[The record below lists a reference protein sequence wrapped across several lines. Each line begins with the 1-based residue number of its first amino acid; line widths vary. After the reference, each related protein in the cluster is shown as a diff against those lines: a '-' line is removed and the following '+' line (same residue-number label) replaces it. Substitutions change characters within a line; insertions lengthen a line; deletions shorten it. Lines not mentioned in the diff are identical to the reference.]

1 MLNQENHT
9 IPTAAEDTLLAKV
22 LLEVARIESRA
33 ADATTSSRRRFASDE
48 LCTRRRTSSTAHISR
63 PARSQRSRLESP
75 SSRGSRLSICGRNSG
90 AGREH
95 SKVVRIE
102 EGAILV
108 PVAVS
113 MAVVFAVIFAVLEIA
128 SIGSAAVWA
137 FVQVN
142 EALAWSVLDCQDLLC
157 RVVYHDG
164 IAAASTCV
172 SVEGESRRRHDG
184 LQYDVAI
191 LVVGVWDQ

>member
-1 MLNQENHT
+1 
-9 IPTAAEDTLLAKV
+9 
-22 LLEVARIESRA
+22 
-33 ADATTSSRRRFASDE
+33 
-48 LCTRRRTSSTAHISR
+48 
-63 PARSQRSRLESP
+63 
-75 SSRGSRLSICGRNSG
+75 
-90 AGREH
+90 
-95 SKVVRIE
+95 
-102 EGAILV
+102 
-108 PVAVS
+108 